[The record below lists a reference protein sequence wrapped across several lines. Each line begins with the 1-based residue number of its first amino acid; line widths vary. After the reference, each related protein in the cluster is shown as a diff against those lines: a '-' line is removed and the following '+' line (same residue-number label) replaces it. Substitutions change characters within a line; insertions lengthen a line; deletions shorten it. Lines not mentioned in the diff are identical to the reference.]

1 MVVVLSFCVFFF
13 SSRRR
18 HTRCLSDW
26 SSDVCS
32 SDLSVQTP
40 PSAYL
45 PETFDPKLP
54 IALIAGKGIYPML
67 VAKAAREA
75 GVPVK
80 LIAFE
85 DETSAELVASFPD
98 ADRHT
103 VRVGQVGR

>member
-1 MVVVLSFCVFFF
+1 MI
-13 SSRRR
+13 RRPPR
-18 HTRCLSDW
+18 STLFPYTTLFR
-26 SSDVCS
+26 
-32 SDLSVQTP
+32 SVQTP

-103 VRVGQVGR
+103 VRVGQVGRTLRLLAEFGA